1 MPPIV
6 ACREDA
12 RRMAPAV
19 GLCRVIPMRALT
31 VRPGEANSLA
41 VIDLDEPAPEDGAVL
56 VEAVSVGLCGTDAEI
71 VAAEYG
77 EAPPGSP
84 VLVLG
89 HENLGRVLEAPEGS
103 GLSAGDLV
111 VGFVRRPDPEP
122 CNACA
127 AGEWDMCRNGRYV
140 EHGIKGLHGFAR
152 QRWRVQPDALIR
164 LDPAMAGIGVLLEP
178 TTIVA
183 KGWEQIDRIGRRA
196 YWSPKVAAVTGAG
209 PVGLLAALL
218 GAQRG
223 LEVHVFDRVKDGP
236 KPQLVADLGATYH
249 TETLPDSGLEADVLV
264 ECTGV
269 ASVVVDVL
277 THTATDSITCLTG
290 VSSVG
295 SRLPLDIGGLNRKA
309 VLRNDVVFGTVNAN
323 RRHYEAGVAALA
335 AADRGWLDR
344 LITRRLPLED
354 FQDAF
359 ARRSDDVKVVLDLAS
374 AS

>member
-1 MPPIV
+1 
-6 ACREDA
+6 
-12 RRMAPAV
+12 
-19 GLCRVIPMRALT
+19 MRALT
-31 VRPGEANSLA
+31 VRPGEAGSLA

-77 EAPPGSP
+77 EAPAGSP

-103 GLSAGDLV
+103 GLSTGDLV

-127 AGEWDMCRNGRYV
+127 AGEWDMCRNGQYT

-152 QRWRVQPDALIR
+152 QRWRADPDALVR
-164 LDPAMAGIGVLLEP
+164 LDPAMDSIGVLLEP

-183 KGWEQIDRIGRRA
+183 KGWEQVDRIGRRA

-218 GAQRG
+218 GVQRG
-223 LEVHVFDRVKDGP
+223 LEVHVFDRVTDGP
-236 KPQLVADLGATYH
+236 KPQLVAELGATYH
-249 TETLPDSGLEADVLV
+249 TQTLPDSGLEADVLV

-269 ASVVVDVL
+269 PSVVVDVL

-323 RRHYEAGVAALA
+323 RRHYEAGVAALV
-335 AADRGWLDR
+335 AADRGWLER
-344 LITRRLPLED
+344 LITRRLPLEE

-359 ARRSDDVKVVLDLAS
+359 ARRPDDVKVVLDLAPTNG
-374 AS
+374 AE